1 MVMRQIT
8 RSYSELIHL
17 KTFEERFNYL
27 KLDGSVGFS
36 TFGYDRYLNQQFYT
50 SSEWKRIRDVVI
62 IRDHGCDL
70 GIEGYEIYGSFVI
83 HHMNPITV
91 ENFEKYYE
99 EMLKPEFLIATTDA
113 THKAIHYSNSNILPS
128 SPIIRKRNDT
138 CPWKK

>member
-1 MVMRQIT
+1 MLMLCQHLKAIVVMVMRQIT

-99 EMLKPEFLIATTDA
+99 EMLKT
-113 THKAIHYSNSNILPS
+113 
-128 SPIIRKRNDT
+128 
-138 CPWKK
+138 